1 MGASG
6 RFLFGW
12 GSAVSSIGD
21 NRGRDFLDYLQD
33 VCALVLLV
41 KGTFCLLMWLG
52 RYTCCPSCIQ
62 KEAEQIAGPNTG
74 V

>member
-6 RFLFGW
+6 RFMFGW

-41 KGTFCLLMWLG
+41 KGTF
-52 RYTCCPSCIQ
+52 
-62 KEAEQIAGPNTG
+62 
-74 V
+74 

>member
-1 MGASG
+1 M
-6 RFLFGW
+6 FGW

-41 KGTFCLLMWLG
+41 KGTFCLRRWLG
-52 RYTCCPSCIQ
+52 RGLHGLSAWRACGACVLASWR
-62 KEAEQIAGPNTG
+62 
-74 V
+74 